1 MPSASLRVSSRQTTL
16 APPEASI
23 CRPVTTENHPRV
35 QPRWRRHIFRFA
47 ETSKCRDSSNMLGDS
62 WIATGRSPRSSPS
75 ATSTL
80 SRRCRIEIAVELGLQ
95 EQGPCDLQSR
105 LS

>member
-1 MPSASLRVSSRQTTL
+1 VALSANLV
-16 APPEASI
+16 A
-23 CRPVTTENHPRV
+23 
-35 QPRWRRHIFRFA
+35 
-47 ETSKCRDSSNMLGDS
+47 MLFQALSAKIG
-62 WIATGRSPRSSPS
+62 IAAGRSLRSSPS